1 MAEVRQPI
9 KLRRLMTQLLAE
21 VKPAQL
27 KRMQT
32 QFDELESRVTKE
44 ELNRM
49 ATLLRG
55 VVSVENLRKISKR

>member
-9 KLRRLMTQLLAE
+9 KLRRLMTQLLAD

>member
-1 MAEVRQPI
+1 MAEVRQQI
-9 KLRRLMTQLLAE
+9 KLRKLMNQLLAE

-27 KRMQT
+27 KKMQT
-32 QFDELESRVTKE
+32 QFDELESQVTKE

-55 VVSVENLRKISKR
+55 VVSAENLRKVSKR

>member
-1 MAEVRQPI
+1 MAEVRRPV
-9 KLRRLMTQLLAE
+9 KLRKLMNQLLAE

-32 QFDELESRVTKE
+32 QFDELESRVTRE

-55 VVSVENLRKISKR
+55 VVSVENLRKVSKR